1 MIKRR
6 IFFYIISI
14 ILIIWM
20 GVALNIFGLNLG
32 VDLKGGQMIE
42 LKTRIPN
49 FENFLSKLNIKVD
62 SVIQTKDTVIIK
74 GENFD
79 KKILLEEIKKID
91 PDAEIL
97 SEEIISPTLS
107 RELVKKSY
115 IAIIL
120 VLIGIGSYISI
131 VFWEKRSLIPG
142 YLFGIIVIL
151 TLAHDVLSSLGIFIT
166 ISKFFGYV
174 FDTTI
179 IIAFLV
185 IAGFSVHDT
194 IVVFDR
200 VRENLK
206 KEGKINEELFE
217 KSIRQTLR
225 RSINTSLTT
234 ILAVFPLLFLIP
246 KLQAFIL
253 ILILGIIIGTYSS
266 ICIATPLIYDLTK
279 K

>member
-131 VFWEKRSLIPG
+131 VFWEKKSLIPG

>member
-49 FENFLSKLNIKVD
+49 FENFLSKLNIKID

-131 VFWEKRSLIPG
+131 VFWEKKSLIPG

-234 ILAVFPLLFLIP
+234 ILTVFPLLFLIP

>member
-6 IFFYIISI
+6 IFFYIIST

-49 FENFLSKLNIKVD
+49 FENFLSKLNIKID

-79 KKILLEEIKKID
+79 KKFLLEEIKKID

-131 VFWEKRSLIPG
+131 VFWEKKSLIPG

-174 FDTTI
+174 LDTTI